1 MGTIKLFEEF
11 DVWLTGRD
19 IARRIYSLT
28 RQEGFARDFALIDQI
43 RRAGISIMSNIAE
56 GYESQTKRTFVRHLA
71 IAKGSAGEV
80 RSQLYV
86 ALDQNYITRSEFSE
100 LTELS
105 KKVSRQLSALIRY
118 LSSP

>member
-11 DVWLTGRD
+11 EVWKTGRE
-19 IARRIYSLT
+19 IARRIYRLT
-28 RQEGFARDFALIDQI
+28 RQEGLAGDFALTDQI
-43 RRAGISIMSNIAE
+43 RRAGISIMSNVAE
-56 GYESQTKRTFVRHLA
+56 GYESQTKKTFIRHLA

-86 ALDQNYITRSEFSE
+86 ALDQNYITQSEFSE

-105 KKVSRQLSALIRY
+105 KKVSRPLSTLIRY
-118 LSSP
+118 LSTQ